1 MISLVTQ
8 LYVVEHDLEIAY
20 TLSKYLIFPLKKKI
34 RANET
39 VSAHTELTWRD
50 SLCVC

>member
-20 TLSKYLIFPLKKKI
+20 TLSKYLIFPLKKKSVLMKQLVLI
-34 RANET
+34 QN
-39 VSAHTELTWRD
+39 
-50 SLCVC
+50 

>member
-8 LYVVEHDLEIAY
+8 LHVVEHDLEIAH
-20 TLSKYLIFPLKKKI
+20 TLSKYLIFPLKV

-50 SLCVC
+50 GLCVC

>member
-20 TLSKYLIFPLKKKI
+20 TLSKYLIFPLKKI
-34 RANET
+34 NANET
-39 VSAHTELTWRD
+39 VLIQN
-50 SLCVC
+50 